1 MKYKLL
7 LLDIDGTLRPGSCER
22 VPKEN
27 AEAVCAVQKAGVKIA
42 IATGRGRI
50 GVGKGLLRSIRPDY
64 WVCAGGA
71 QLVDYKGADL
81 ALHRL
86 TTEEMYALVDFF
98 EDYDLPLRFTYHD
111 ANYAYLGYE
120 EFARRER
127 EKNLALNIVDGEDQD
142 KHLEEM
148 PFGAFGFLSQEM
160 ADRFQE
166 KYGYLGLNFLFSYPG
181 SDGCDILRQGVVFS
195 QGQGRASRVRELT
208 FTYFYG
214 RHLLMQNKT
223 TNIRK
228 LTGTAM
234 LGAVAA
240 VLMYMEFPI
249 PIMPSFVKLDV
260 SELPALLAAYAYGPV
275 SGIAV
280 CLIKNLI
287 KLPSTST
294 AAVGELFNF
303 VMGAL
308 FVGVAGFVYKR
319 SKTRRSALIG
329 AGLGALIMAVVS
341 VPYNYF
347 IVYPAYVVLYHLPL
361 EAIIGMYQ
369 AINPSVDGLLT
380 CLITFNF
387 PFTLFKGLLDA
398 ALCFLIYKP
407 LSGVL
412 HGRK

>member
-1 MKYKLL
+1 
-7 LLDIDGTLRPGSCER
+7 
-22 VPKEN
+22 
-27 AEAVCAVQKAGVKIA
+27 
-42 IATGRGRI
+42 
-50 GVGKGLLRSIRPDY
+50 
-64 WVCAGGA
+64 
-71 QLVDYKGADL
+71 
-81 ALHRL
+81 
-86 TTEEMYALVDFF
+86 
-98 EDYDLPLRFTYHD
+98 
-111 ANYAYLGYE
+111 
-120 EFARRER
+120 
-127 EKNLALNIVDGEDQD
+127 
-142 KHLEEM
+142 
-148 PFGAFGFLSQEM
+148 
-160 ADRFQE
+160 
-166 KYGYLGLNFLFSYPG
+166 
-181 SDGCDILRQGVVFS
+181 
-195 QGQGRASRVRELT
+195 
-208 FTYFYG
+208 
-214 RHLLMQNKT
+214 MQNKT

-347 IVYPAYVVLYHLPL
+347 IVYPGLCSFVSSAARGHHRYVPGHQPQRGRPADLPDHLQLPVYL
-361 EAIIGMYQ
+361 
-369 AINPSVDGLLT
+369 V
-380 CLITFNF
+380 
-387 PFTLFKGLLDA
+387 
-398 ALCFLIYKP
+398 
-407 LSGVL
+407 
-412 HGRK
+412 

>member
-1 MKYKLL
+1 
-7 LLDIDGTLRPGSCER
+7 
-22 VPKEN
+22 
-27 AEAVCAVQKAGVKIA
+27 
-42 IATGRGRI
+42 
-50 GVGKGLLRSIRPDY
+50 
-64 WVCAGGA
+64 
-71 QLVDYKGADL
+71 
-81 ALHRL
+81 
-86 TTEEMYALVDFF
+86 
-98 EDYDLPLRFTYHD
+98 
-111 ANYAYLGYE
+111 
-120 EFARRER
+120 
-127 EKNLALNIVDGEDQD
+127 
-142 KHLEEM
+142 
-148 PFGAFGFLSQEM
+148 
-160 ADRFQE
+160 
-166 KYGYLGLNFLFSYPG
+166 
-181 SDGCDILRQGVVFS
+181 
-195 QGQGRASRVRELT
+195 
-208 FTYFYG
+208 
-214 RHLLMQNKT
+214 MQNKT

-329 AGLGALIMAVVS
+329 AGLGALAMAVVS

-361 EAIIGMYQ
+361 EAIIGMYPVSYTHLDVYKRQ
-369 AINPSVDGLLT
+369 D
-380 CLITFNF
+380 
-387 PFTLFKGLLDA
+387 LDA
-398 ALCFLIYKP
+398 V
-407 LSGVL
+407 GVI
-412 HGRK
+412 GARVMAKAIVRAVEAADSAYGFPAARDM

>member
-1 MKYKLL
+1 
-7 LLDIDGTLRPGSCER
+7 
-22 VPKEN
+22 
-27 AEAVCAVQKAGVKIA
+27 
-42 IATGRGRI
+42 
-50 GVGKGLLRSIRPDY
+50 
-64 WVCAGGA
+64 
-71 QLVDYKGADL
+71 
-81 ALHRL
+81 
-86 TTEEMYALVDFF
+86 
-98 EDYDLPLRFTYHD
+98 
-111 ANYAYLGYE
+111 
-120 EFARRER
+120 
-127 EKNLALNIVDGEDQD
+127 
-142 KHLEEM
+142 
-148 PFGAFGFLSQEM
+148 
-160 ADRFQE
+160 
-166 KYGYLGLNFLFSYPG
+166 
-181 SDGCDILRQGVVFS
+181 
-195 QGQGRASRVRELT
+195 
-208 FTYFYG
+208 
-214 RHLLMQNKT
+214 MQNKT

-308 FVGVAGFVYKR
+308 FVGVAGLIYKR
-319 SKTRRSALIG
+319 NKTRKGAIVGAL
-329 AGLGALIMAVVS
+329 LGALVMAVVS

-369 AINPSVDGLLT
+369 AINPNVNGLLA
-380 CLITFNF
+380 CLLVFNL
-387 PFTLFKGLLDA
+387 PFTFVKGALDA
-398 ALCFLIYKP
+398 VLCFLVYKP
-407 LSGVL
+407 LSPIL